1 MSQDEAMMTFIDKV
15 SELMPHLKPY
25 LEALKKEEEA
35 LKEAAEMAEATK
47 IADTERQKQEE
58 QRRQI
63 QDALNRQSYNEFRAY
78 AEQQYPNNPDQQGI
92 LIRQLQEQHY
102 YQYMQQ
108 VYQQQMETQANTLN
122 SPILSSAPTTETLDM
137 STLNLSDKVDES
149 E

>member
-1 MSQDEAMMTFIDKV
+1 
-15 SELMPHLKPY
+15 
-25 LEALKKEEEA
+25 
-35 LKEAAEMAEATK
+35 MAEATK

-108 VYQQQMETQANTLN
+108 VNNYVCNHRTSVVRVFSTSWHFFKTNVTQSVAELWSFSTKFGELRCNNVNNTLMHKRDF
-122 SPILSSAPTTETLDM
+122 A
-137 STLNLSDKVDES
+137 
-149 E
+149 

>member
-1 MSQDEAMMTFIDKV
+1 
-15 SELMPHLKPY
+15 
-25 LEALKKEEEA
+25 
-35 LKEAAEMAEATK
+35 MAEATK

-108 VYQQQMETQANTLN
+108 VNKY
-122 SPILSSAPTTETLDM
+122 
-137 STLNLSDKVDES
+137 
-149 E
+149 